1 MTFLFHEIHA
11 TKRSSPTN
19 QYSTF
24 PFPAGNSPKE
34 DLPSNKLYSQSLK
47 SIMIF
52 FINIL
57 EYSRIKH
64 TPAQLESHL
73 TACRSLQL
81 SVLVKNSHEPLL
93 RDISRFKQTDYED
106 FPECFYLDDWKV
118 TFFKNAQVREIVR
131 KQRLSNKRGIVAY

>member
-1 MTFLFHEIHA
+1 MTFLFHEIHS

-19 QYSTF
+19 QHQSF
-24 PFPAGNSPKE
+24 PFPAGTGNSPKE
-34 DLPSNKLYSQSLK
+34 ELPNNKLYSQSLK

-64 TPAQLESHL
+64 TPAQLESHT
-73 TACRSLQL
+73 TACRTLQL

-118 TFFKNAQVREIVR
+118 TFFKNPQVREIVR
-131 KQRLSNKRGIVAY
+131 K